1 MWSFTYE
8 TFFSFSLWSLWIKRM
23 LVWVE
28 TFELLM
34 HTQVFTH
41 SNCCWPAVI
50 RSRELSHPEVQN
62 VGIALDHSI
71 ARSHWYDIHIDI
83 KSSANFGLYI
93 LICYMTWASASLML
107 LHSIPDKRWMEV
119 KHCWVWMVKD
129 DELKQRVRT
138 VPSEWWKS
146 PQVQRERPVK
156 MWQ

>member
-1 MWSFTYE
+1 MICEASLMRP
-8 TFFSFSLWSLWIKRM
+8 FFPFPREASESKACWCESRCL
-23 LVWVE
+23 
-28 TFELLM
+28 
-34 HTQVFTH
+34 
-41 SNCCWPAVI
+41 NCWTWVI

-71 ARSHWYDIHIDI
+71 ACSHWYDIHIDI

-146 PQVQRERPVK
+146 SLVQRERPVK